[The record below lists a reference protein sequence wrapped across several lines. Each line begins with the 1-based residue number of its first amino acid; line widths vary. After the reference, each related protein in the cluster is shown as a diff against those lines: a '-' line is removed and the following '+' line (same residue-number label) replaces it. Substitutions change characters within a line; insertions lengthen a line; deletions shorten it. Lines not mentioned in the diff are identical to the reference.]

1 MRTSKDFPDTLVDW
15 DLFVLRHQNKKNVAV
30 QFLSFLYFWLSPI
43 LAIVINPWFIIGFF
57 ASGIIGTTGHY
68 FFTDGTVDVKEATS
82 SLQVVE
88 FSSKMA
94 YLFISGQY
102 WREINYLNEK
112 LKKYKKGEITS
123 VANDEMFSKLG
134 TNV

>member
-30 QFLSFLYFWLSPI
+30 HFVSFLCFWLSPI

-57 ASGIIGTTGHY
+57 ASGIIGTAGHY
-68 FFTDGTVDVKEATS
+68 FFTDGTVDAKEATS

-94 YLFISGQY
+94 FLFISGQY
-102 WREINYLNEK
+102 WGEINYVNEK
-112 LKKYKKGEITS
+112 WKKYKKGEITS